1 MNIQIYIGKA
11 STMKLKINNALEYIL
26 FCIITSLFIFPFSI
40 SIESITLL
48 AIIQCIFFCCL
59 VYKIY
64 KTVLNVGIIFIVLS
78 LTFHFGHQIIYTLH
92 MNDVYSHINL
102 MNITSVE
109 QVLTASIYSLLCHIF
124 FSAGYLLLA
133 NKTSRYNPKLL
144 LDINGL
150 KKIRLLF
157 IIVFIISFIPMVYS
171 DIDKLI
177 ALFSGGYINTF
188 DTYKVGINKYIYLLS
203 IFARPSYSVIL
214 FSYYKN
220 PKIAKKLYLCSII
233 YSLFMMLSGDR
244 GNSMIYILVWTFI
257 YFKYISSL
265 NKKSFILLIL
275 SGFFIN
281 VFMQII
287 MVIRSMGTISVE
299 AVSEALL
306 LRSDSNYLYL
316 LLRENGL
323 TLKSLIYCMQFIPQ
337 NVGYAFG
344 KTFLYSILGASPVL
358 PDFLLNFISNDIT
371 FFKNFPEAFQFS
383 LGGTYIGE
391 FYYNFGWFGPV
402 MIIII
407 GLIVAKLDI
416 ILNNIITKKGLLS
429 FILTISLLPKLF
441 MYIRG
446 FAYELLIVPTMIF
459 IVYKIGIR
467 KR

>member
-1 MNIQIYIGKA
+1 MNIQVYMGKA
-11 STMKLKINNALEYIL
+11 SIMKLRINNALKYIL
-26 FCIITSLFIFPFSI
+26 FCIITSLCVVPFSV

-48 AIIQCIFFCCL
+48 AIIHCIFFCYL

-64 KTVLNVGIIFIVLS
+64 KTILNIGVIFIVLS

-92 MNDVYSHINL
+92 MNDVYSYMNL

-124 FSAGYLLLA
+124 FSTGYLLFA
-133 NKTSRYNPKLL
+133 NKKSRCNSKLL
-144 LDINGL
+144 EIKGL
-150 KKIRLLF
+150 KKIRKLF

-171 DIDKLI
+171 DIDKLF
-177 ALFSGGYINTF
+177 ALFRGGYINTF

-203 IFARPSYSVIL
+203 IFARPSYSIIL
-214 FSYYKN
+214 FSYYRN
-220 PKIAKKLYLCSII
+220 PKVAKKLYLCSII
-233 YSLFMMLSGDR
+233 YSLVMMLSGDR

-287 MVIRSMGTISVE
+287 MVIRSTGTISVD

-316 LLRENGL
+316 FLRENGL

-337 NVGYAFG
+337 DVGYAFG
-344 KTFLYSILGASPVL
+344 KTFLYSILGVSPIL

-371 FFKNFPEAFQFS
+371 FFKNFPEAFQTY

-391 FYYNFGWFGPV
+391 FYYNFGWLGPM
-402 MIIII
+402 MITII

-416 ILNNIITKKGLLS
+416 ILNNIVTKKGLLT
-429 FILTISLLPKLF
+429 FILTISFLPKLF